1 MKMMPKKCFR
11 CFSVRFLFLFPFHF
25 IFHQQLF
32 FILCLCGGFF
42 VVLFFFFSNFLWTF
56 NQVILLQLVINSQN
70 PTWKGKAFWE
80 IAVVGAYSQ

>member
-1 MKMMPKKCFR
+1 MFFCA
-11 CFSVRFLFLFPFHF
+11 
-25 IFHQQLF
+25 F
-32 FILCLCGGFF
+32 FILISISFYISSAAILYSVSLWRIFCCF
-42 VVLFFFFSNFLWTF
+42 VFFFSNFLWTF